1 MAFQALLPN
10 SEYKWY
16 KIDFNWDLLALQIN
30 AITVQALQLKLK
42 ENSNIHEIKIVSMSL
57 KDLDKLDL
65 MVPGI
70 IFVDL
75 KLISLFGT
83 I

>member
-1 MAFQALLPN
+1 M
-10 SEYKWY
+10 
-16 KIDFNWDLLALQIN
+16 
-30 AITVQALQLKLK
+30 TVQALHSLKLK